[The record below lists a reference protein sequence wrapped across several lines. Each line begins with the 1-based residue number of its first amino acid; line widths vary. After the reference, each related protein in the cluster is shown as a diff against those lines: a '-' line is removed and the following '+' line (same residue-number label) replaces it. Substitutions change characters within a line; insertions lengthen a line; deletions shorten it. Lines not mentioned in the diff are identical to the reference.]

1 MTALIYVD
9 TRKRVGDPEH
19 LKVVR
24 RRGRRGD
31 LVRGEPY
38 GTCFRGARPP
48 PAIGERRLNIR
59 FLEPLFETEKT
70 KTKSP
75 AIGRALDR
83 CLLVLK
89 RGDLKRKRIAVHLFA
104 FKQRFRLRR
113 NTVEED
119 LRADGV
125 MPFDG

>member
-1 MTALIYVD
+1 
-9 TRKRVGDPEH
+9 
-19 LKVVR
+19 
-24 RRGRRGD
+24 
-31 LVRGEPY
+31 
-38 GTCFRGARPP
+38 
-48 PAIGERRLNIR
+48 
-59 FLEPLFETEKT
+59 
-70 KTKSP
+70 
-75 AIGRALDR
+75 
-83 CLLVLK
+83 VLK